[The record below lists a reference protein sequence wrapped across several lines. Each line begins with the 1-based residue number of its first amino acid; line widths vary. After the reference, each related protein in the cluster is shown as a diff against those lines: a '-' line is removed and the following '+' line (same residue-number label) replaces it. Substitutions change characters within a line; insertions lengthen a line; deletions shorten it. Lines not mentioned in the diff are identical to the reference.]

1 MSVFAPIADVASTA
15 PIDERIVYGHLKAVG
30 ATDPDVL
37 HAHKAAMS
45 ISAKQAIQYAQRLAI
60 GNTVFIALLVISAL
74 GIVLVPFVLF
84 VYPLAAYAAWWGR
97 RRLRIIERG
106 YRRYAAE
113 VGIPS

>member
-1 MSVFAPIADVASTA
+1 MNVFAPMADIASTA
-15 PIDERIVYGHLKAVG
+15 PIDERTVYGYLKACG

-45 ISAKQAIQYAQRLAI
+45 TSAKQAIRYARRLAI

-84 VYPLAAYAAWWGR
+84 VYPLAACAAWWGR

-106 YRRYAAE
+106 YRRYAVE
-113 VGIPS
+113 VGLPS